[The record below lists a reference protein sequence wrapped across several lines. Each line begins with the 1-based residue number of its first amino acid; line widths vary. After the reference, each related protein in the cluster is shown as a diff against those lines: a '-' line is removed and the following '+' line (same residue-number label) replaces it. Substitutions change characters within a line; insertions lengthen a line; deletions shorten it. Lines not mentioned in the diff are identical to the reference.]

1 MSKQYTLATI
11 LGARGLKRTS
21 GEVIFRPGPHLYS
34 MTTEDAMK
42 SLIAVLALA
51 LCFGLIGCGGGKS
64 GSQTQV
70 ITPTGQMQLEVL
82 NPPASGSGATSVQT
96 YLMTNPAASGANIF
110 VQWAYVDQGPG
121 ASPQYDWSSIDSQI
135 QPWTAVGKKVNLIV
149 WDVADDTVNT
159 ATPTYVLNA
168 LGPNNT
174 TTACNSGEVTPNYFN
189 SAFQEPYKA
198 FMQQLIQYYGN
209 NPSIGYIRIG
219 LAQGGETYPNQ
230 GFDSDPDCSAA
241 FTTWGWT
248 PASWVSYL
256 TSMLAYEATLNSPKQ
271 LMVGINTVNMDTSI
285 PDQVAAFAVSNKIG
299 FGSQGLQES
308 DISNYNAGQPCTADW
323 CNLFNQYQG
332 QVPLELQTATQSDP
346 NGGGVTGSLVVLLP
360 FAAQRHADIIEIYY
374 QDWLTAYDPSYPGYY
389 PAYATAFASE
399 AVSAQ

>member
-1 MSKQYTLATI
+1 
-11 LGARGLKRTS
+11 
-21 GEVIFRPGPHLYS
+21 
-34 MTTEDAMK
+34 MK
-42 SLIAVLALA
+42 SLIAVLAIA
-51 LCFGLIGCGGGKS
+51 LCLGLMGCGSSKS
-64 GSQTQV
+64 GIQTQV

-82 NPPASGSGATSVQT
+82 NPPPSGSEANAVQT
-96 YLMTNPAASGANIF
+96 YLMPNAAASGANIF
-110 VQWAYVDQGPG
+110 VQWAEVDQGPT
-121 ASPQYDWSSIDSQI
+121 ANPQYVWSSIDSQI
-135 QPWTAVGKKVNLIV
+135 QSWTAVGKKVNLIV

-159 ATPTYVLNA
+159 ATPTYVLNN
-168 LGPNNT
+168 LGSNNV
-174 TTACNSGEVTPNYFN
+174 TTACNSGEATPNYFN
-189 SAFQEPYKA
+189 AAFQGPYKA
-198 FMQQLIQYYGN
+198 FMQQLIQYYGS
-209 NPSIGYIRIG
+209 NPTIGYIRFG

-248 PASWVSYL
+248 PTSWVSYL

-271 LMVGINTVNMDTSI
+271 LMVGINEVNTLTSI
-285 PDQVAAFAVSNKIG
+285 PDQVAAAAVSYKIG

-346 NGGGVTGSLVVLLP
+346 NGGGVTGSLTVLLP

-374 QDWLTAYDPSYPGYY
+374 QDWLTAFDPSYPGYD
-389 PAYATAFASE
+389 PAYATTFASE